1 MKRHVLNFFKG
12 IGIGIA
18 NMIPGFSGG
27 TMAIM
32 LNVYDLFVYAFA
44 NVFNDF
50 KNVVKKSWSLFLG
63 IMTGAVLALFT
74 ILKLLEIIPFITV
87 MFFVGLIIGS
97 IPSIYKK
104 CNLKKIK
111 IADIIAF
118 MIAVAILIAL
128 PLINT
133 TNSAEIQYNYSIY
146 LIMLALGIICS
157 ASMVIPGISGSLVLM
172 AFGYFEFLMKTLR
185 DFLQNLF
192 NFSLNNYWNMFFIL
206 ACFAIGCIIGLV
218 FVSKLIGKMLQK
230 YPKTTYCAILGLI
243 LASPFS
249 ILYKT
254 NAEYTINYNAP
265 TIIFSI
271 ISLIIG
277 IVIVLVGEYISK
289 KKLTNNQNKQIENK
303 VE

>member
-118 MIAVAILIAL
+118 LIAVAILIAL

-289 KKLTNNQNKQIENK
+289 KKLTNDQNKQIENK